1 MHEEACLTLS
11 VVMPAYNEEGSIEK
25 AIQEIQAKVL
35 DPVGNS
41 ELICVNDGSR
51 DRTGAILDKL
61 ARSDQRIRPIHQTNA
76 GHGAALRNGLD
87 RARGEYIFLIDS
99 DRQIPIE
106 AFDSLWSSAKER
118 DGAFGVRSARH
129 DPWIR
134 LILTRI
140 VRLSLKILFGVSL
153 RDANAPFKI
162 IRRSAWA
169 DTSVVIPPDT
179 LAPSIFLA
187 VSMSRRPYDFVE
199 VDVPHRIRET
209 GKGSLKIAKL
219 VSFCTT
225 AFGQLL
231 RFRRQL
237 IKP

>member
-1 MHEEACLTLS
+1 MQEENCLTLS
-11 VVMPAYNEEGSIEK
+11 VVMPAYNEEGSIER
-25 AIQEIQAKVL
+25 AIAEIQEKVL

-51 DRTGAILDKL
+51 DRTGAILDRL
-61 ARSDQRIRPIHQTNA
+61 AQSDRRIRPIHQGNA

-87 RARGEYIFLIDS
+87 QARGEYVFLIDS

-106 AFDSLWSSAKER
+106 AFEALWAIAKGR
-118 DGAFGVRSARH
+118 DGALGVRSVRH

-140 VRLSLKILFGVSL
+140 VRLSLKLLFGVSL

-162 IRRSAWA
+162 VRRSAWA
-169 DTSVVIPPDT
+169 DSSPVIPKDA

-187 VSMSRRPYDFVE
+187 VFLSRHRYNVIE
-199 VDVPHRIRET
+199 VDVPHRVRQT
-209 GKGSLKIAKL
+209 GTGSLKIMKL

-231 RFRRQL
+231 EFRSHL
-237 IKP
+237 VKS